1 MQYIV
6 SLRGDFIMKAREK
19 NAPHETSPSSLLSG
33 WARQGVQ
40 SFVAA
45 QKILMD
51 LAAQENA
58 LLIGMMREG
67 LSKPGARLG
76 ASVAGLAE
84 KGVENLAAAGKILLD
99 LAADETAIAVDGLK
113 EGLQLPAAAGT
124 LAEVTR
130 HRVDTLVEMQKNL
143 LDATAGQ
150 AHALAN
156 TLREEGKVQPVA
168 HLAEL
173 ARRGIAGFIESEK
186 KFLDLASQEVTA
198 ATKGDKRTHKPP
210 RDRIEVLTK
219 VAREGAEKYIDS
231 QKKLFEL
238 AVEQLET
245 TRKAG
250 REHYK
255 AARKEM
261 SPSFGELTEKS
272 VKNFVTAEKSLL
284 DLAMKPLRGRTAE
297 DGRKARRRPSTRT
310 AKKQSGTAKPVVSQA

>member
-1 MQYIV
+1 
-6 SLRGDFIMKAREK
+6 MKAREK
-19 NAPHETSPSSLLSG
+19 NAPHETSPSSLLTG

-113 EGLQLPAAAGT
+113 EGLRLPAAAGT
-124 LAEVTR
+124 LAEVAR
-130 HRVDTLVEMQKNL
+130 HRVDTFVEMQKNF

-150 AHALAN
+150 ARAFAESF
-156 TLREEGKVQPVA
+156 REEGKVLPAA

-173 ARRGIAGFIESEK
+173 ARRGVVGFVESEK

-198 ATKGDKRTHKPP
+198 ATKGDKRAHKPP

-219 VAREGAEKYIDS
+219 VAREGAEKYIET

-238 AVEQLET
+238 AVEHLEET
-245 TRKAG
+245 LKAG
-250 REHYK
+250 REQNK
-255 AARKEM
+255 VARKELP
-261 SPSFGELTEKS
+261 PSFGELTEKS

-284 DLAMKPLRGRTAE
+284 DLAMRPLHGAAGE
-297 DGRKARRRPSTRT
+297 DGRKGRRRAGTPHAAKKRT
-310 AKKQSGTAKPVVSQA
+310 APVKPVASET

>member
-1 MQYIV
+1 MQYTKNV
-6 SLRGDFIMKAREK
+6 RGDSIMKAREK
-19 NAPHETSPSSLLSG
+19 NAPHETSPSSLLTG

-76 ASVAGLAE
+76 TSVAGLAE

-99 LAADETAIAVDGLK
+99 LAADETSIAVDGLK
-113 EGLQLPAAAGT
+113 EGLGLPTAAGT
-124 LAEVTR
+124 LAEVAR
-130 HRVDTLVEMQKNL
+130 HRVDTFIAMQKNL
-143 LDATAGQ
+143 LEATAGQ
-150 AHALAN
+150 AHALAS
-156 TLREEGKVQPVA
+156 TFREEGKVQPVA
-168 HLAEL
+168 HFAEL
-173 ARRGIAGFIESEK
+173 ARRGIAEFVESEK

-198 ATKGDKRTHKPP
+198 ATKGDKRAHKPP

-219 VAREGAEKYIDS
+219 VAREGAEKYIET

-238 AVEQLET
+238 AVDQLEN

-250 REHYK
+250 RDQYK

-284 DLAMKPLRGRTAE
+284 DLAIKPLRGGATE
-297 DGRKARRRPSTRT
+297 DGRKARRRPGTRT
-310 AKKQSGTAKPVVSQA
+310 AKKQSAAAKIQAPEA

>member
-1 MQYIV
+1 
-6 SLRGDFIMKAREK
+6 MKAREK
-19 NAPHETSPSSLLSG
+19 NAPHETSPSSLLTG

-113 EGLQLPAAAGT
+113 EGLPLPTAAGT
-124 LAEVTR
+124 LAEVAR
-130 HRVDTLVEMQKNL
+130 HRVDTFVEMQKNL
-143 LDATAGQ
+143 LDATASQ
-150 AHALAN
+150 ARALAN
-156 TLREEGKVQPVA
+156 TLREEGKVQPVV

-173 ARRGIAGFIESEK
+173 ARRGITGFVESEK

-198 ATKGDKRTHKPP
+198 ATKGDKRAHKPP

-219 VAREGAEKYIDS
+219 AAREGAEKYIDT

-238 AVEQLET
+238 ALEQLEN

-250 REHYK
+250 REQYK

-272 VKNFVTAEKSLL
+272 VKNFVAAEKSLL
-284 DLAMKPLRGRTAE
+284 DLAMKPLHGGTGA
-297 DGRKARRRPSTRT
+297 DGRKSRRRPGARAT
-310 AKKQSGTAKPVVSQA
+310 KKHPATAKPAMAEA